1 MHSLLPFAL
10 FAFVASIT
18 PGPTNIL
25 VMTSSARHGARAVF
39 PVVVGACSSAAVI
52 VLVVGWGL
60 GGWLVRYPIL
70 QTAMAWAGIA
80 WLSVLSWQIYRS
92 TVADIDPTQVPV
104 AEEMIGLVGAAGLQI
119 VNPKVWMMA
128 LAVVGVFAGNGAD
141 QSRHVLL
148 LALVFFLIALPCM
161 SVWAVLGH
169 GIARLCR
176 SPRRMRWFNRTMVL
190 LLQFSAWSTLLV

>member
-1 MHSLLPFAL
+1 
-10 FAFVASIT
+10 
-18 PGPTNIL
+18 
-25 VMTSSARHGARAVF
+25 
-39 PVVVGACSSAAVI
+39 
-52 VLVVGWGL
+52 
-60 GGWLVRYPIL
+60 
-70 QTAMAWAGIA
+70 MAWAGIA

-92 TVADIDPTQVPV
+92 TVADIDPTRLPV

-141 QSRHVLL
+141 QYRHVLL

-169 GIARLCR
+169 GIAHLCR
-176 SPRRMRWFNRTMVL
+176 SPRRTRWFNRTMAL

>member
-25 VMTSSARHGARAVF
+25 VMTSSARHGVRAVV

-52 VLVVGWGL
+52 VVVVGWGL
-60 GGWLVRYPIL
+60 GGWFVRYPVL

-80 WLSVLSWQIYRS
+80 WLSLLSWQIFRS
-92 TVADIDPTQVPV
+92 TVADIDPARVPV
-104 AEEMIGLVGAAGLQI
+104 TGKTIGLVGAAGLQI

-141 QSRHVLL
+141 QYRHVLL

-161 SVWAVLGH
+161 SVWAVLGD
-169 GIARLCR
+169 GIAHLCR
-176 SPRRMRWFNRTMVL
+176 SPRRMRWFNRTMAL